1 MAELLEWL
9 ADDNA
14 RVQAALRAAA
24 RAWCVCEGECYETR
38 HGDLHGP
45 CEAREDE
52 TKLIINAFLRALR
65 GAATEA
71 QHDRAQ

>member
-14 RVQAALRAAA
+14 RVRAALRAAA
-24 RAWCVCEGECYETR
+24 RAWCVCDGECYETR

-52 TKLIINAFLRALR
+52 TKLIINAFLRALQGGGDG
-65 GAATEA
+65 GAT
-71 QHDRAQ
+71 